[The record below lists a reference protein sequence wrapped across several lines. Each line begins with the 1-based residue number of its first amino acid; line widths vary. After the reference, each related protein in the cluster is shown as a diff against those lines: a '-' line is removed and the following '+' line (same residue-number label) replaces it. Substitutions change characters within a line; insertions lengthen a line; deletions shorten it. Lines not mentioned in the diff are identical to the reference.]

1 MWFEK
6 FFSSHP
12 ELIFEKIGPH
22 LKING
27 ALRRYWELD
36 LHITMRTATKDFVI
50 KTSCKKWRKREHE
63 AVKS

>member
-6 FFSSHP
+6 FFSSHT

-27 ALRRYWELD
+27 ALRRHWELD
-36 LHITMRTATKDFVI
+36 WNYHEN
-50 KTSCKKWRKREHE
+50 CYKRLCD
-63 AVKS
+63 